1 MQKMYK
7 IYCRTFQQVM
17 KIGMNFLPW
26 RTPEVL
32 EGPNSICQ
40 LPAMIKKDGL
50 SKVMIVTGKNVTRL
64 GLFQPMLDAL
74 DQAEIQYVIFND
86 LQPNPTDLNVEDGV
100 ETYRKTNCQGFI
112 AFGGGSPMDCCKAIA
127 ASAATGKPVRKLQGL
142 FRVLRPIPAIYAVPT
157 TAGTGSETTIASVI
171 TDSTTH
177 RKASI
182 NDTRLIPRA
191 AVLDPTLTIG
201 LPPSVTATT
210 GFDALCHAVEAYT
223 NNTYNTSVERKMAEN
238 AVRLIYENLELAC
251 LDGSNLIARQNMQK
265 AAFYAGRAFTRG
277 CVGYVHAIG
286 HTLGGLYGT
295 AHGLAMA
302 VILPHVMRQFGSSA
316 HKHLARLT
324 DVCGLT
330 AGQSATADSSGL
342 ACGTAALSDAEKAEA
357 FISWMEDLQKKL
369 GIPSHLD
376 FIKDED
382 IPQMISWASKEANP
396 LYPVPEI
403 WGEAD
408 FQRCIRSVRG
418 W

>member
-1 MQKMYK
+1 
-7 IYCRTFQQVM
+7 
-17 KIGMNFLPW
+17 MNFLPW

-223 NNTYNTSVERKMAEN
+223 NNTYNTSVERKMAED

-316 HKHLARLT
+316 HKHLARLA

-369 GIPSHLD
+369 SIPSHLD

-408 FQRCIRSVRG
+408 FQRCIHSVRG

>member
-1 MQKMYK
+1 MYK
-7 IYCRTFQQVM
+7 IYCRIFQQVM
-17 KIGMNFLPW
+17 KIGLNFLPW

-86 LQPNPTDLNVEDGV
+86 LQPNPTDINVEDGV
-100 ETYRKTNCQGFI
+100 ETYCKTNCQGFI

-171 TDSTTH
+171 TDSITH

-223 NNTYNTSVERKMAEN
+223 NNTYNTSVERKMAED

-316 HKHLARLT
+316 HKRLARLA
-324 DVCGLT
+324 DICGLT
-330 AGQSATADSSGL
+330 ACQSAPSDSSIL
-342 ACGTAALSDAEKAEA
+342 VRGTAALSDAEKAEA

-369 GIPSHLD
+369 RIPSHLD

-382 IPQMISWASKEANP
+382 ISQMISWASKEANP

-408 FQRCIRSVRG
+408 FQHCIRSVRG

>member
-1 MQKMYK
+1 
-7 IYCRTFQQVM
+7 
-17 KIGMNFLPW
+17 MNFLPW

-86 LQPNPTDLNVEDGV
+86 LQPNPTDINVEDGV

-223 NNTYNTSVERKMAEN
+223 NNTYNTSVERKMAED

-265 AAFYAGRAFTRG
+265 ASFYAGRAFTRG

-316 HKHLARLT
+316 HKRLARLA

-376 FIKDED
+376 FIEDED

-418 W
+418 I

>member
-1 MQKMYK
+1 
-7 IYCRTFQQVM
+7 
-17 KIGMNFLPW
+17 MNFLPW

-86 LQPNPTDLNVEDGV
+86 LQPNPTDINVEDGV

-223 NNTYNTSVERKMAEN
+223 NNTYNTSVERKMAED

-251 LDGSNLIARQNMQK
+251 LDSSNLIARQNMQK

-316 HKHLARLT
+316 HKRLARLA
-324 DVCGLT
+324 DICGLT
-330 AGQSATADSSGL
+330 TGQSASSDSSRL

-396 LYPVPEI
+396 LYPVPKI